1 MKTKSGIKICI
12 LPSPKS
18 NEPTKVKLKLLC
30 WATLSAVTAGAGN
43 IARQEITFTTLSY
56 FVYDVFKRT
65 RSPDRRGSRRY
76 LQLVK
81 GVEKIVGTFFFI
93 KIVFSSRIGF
103 VTQQR
108 PWVRSSCCSN
118 CINNQTSSSLH
129 IVQHCS
135 TSAMIGNVRRPSQQY
150 WKFFCTLVINLRLGF
165 WEIKHFLAVK
175 RFDLSCS
182 PPIS

>member
-81 GVEKIVGTFFFI
+81 GVEKIVGTFFLLKLCFRAGLVLLRSKDLGSEVPVVATALI
-93 KIVFSSRIGF
+93 IRLHQVSTLYNIV
-103 VTQQR
+103 V
-108 PWVRSSCCSN
+108 
-118 CINNQTSSSLH
+118 
-129 IVQHCS
+129 
-135 TSAMIGNVRRPSQQY
+135 
-150 WKFFCTLVINLRLGF
+150 
-165 WEIKHFLAVK
+165 LA
-175 RFDLSCS
+175 
-182 PPIS
+182 P